1 MYRTENEPVS
11 LAGAVRRREKR
22 GGKNEG
28 MFRDVIENKCSK
40 NVWFTPFHDV
50 IENT

>member
-22 GGKNEG
+22 GGK
-28 MFRDVIENKCSK
+28 MKVCFAMLLKT
-40 NVWFTPFHDV
+40 NVVKMSDLPLSTML
-50 IENT
+50 I